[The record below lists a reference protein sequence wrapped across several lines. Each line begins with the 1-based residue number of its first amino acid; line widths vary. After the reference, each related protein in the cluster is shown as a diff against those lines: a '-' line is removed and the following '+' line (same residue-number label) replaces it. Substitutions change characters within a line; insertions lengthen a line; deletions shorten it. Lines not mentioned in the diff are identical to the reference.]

1 MTNFLLTAAAILI
14 ALGYAFYTDKLEIP
28 QGYKSNKPSPEAIAK
43 IKMQEND
50 YGLKDLADKI
60 QKVPSFSF
68 EDLNGTKHSIE
79 DFRGKT
85 VIINFWATWCPPC
98 ITEFPDL
105 IEIAATR
112 EDIVLIAISNDM
124 REEKIAPFLAK
135 MDKAHMSSADVI
147 VAYDADK
154 SITQDLFQTYRLPE
168 SIIVTP
174 DGYMK
179 QKVVGIIDWKKD
191 IDL

>member
-1 MTNFLLTAAAILI
+1 MQHLDGALL
-14 ALGYAFYTDKLEIP
+14 Y
-28 QGYKSNKPSPEAIAK
+28 
-43 IKMQEND
+43 
-50 YGLKDLADKI
+50 
-60 QKVPSFSF
+60 
-68 EDLNGTKHSIE
+68 GTKHSIE

-124 REEKIAPFLAK
+124 REEKIAPFLTK